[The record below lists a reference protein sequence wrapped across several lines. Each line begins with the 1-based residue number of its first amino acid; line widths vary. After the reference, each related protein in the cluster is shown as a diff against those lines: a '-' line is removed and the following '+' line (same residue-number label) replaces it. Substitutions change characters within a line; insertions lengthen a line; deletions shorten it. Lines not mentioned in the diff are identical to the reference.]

1 MVNEKMVG
9 LGVQSSIIRELFEY
23 GKMRKLQIGEDKVFD
38 FSIGNP
44 SVPCPEIISKKLVE
58 IINDN
63 DPISLHGYSSAIG
76 HLATRRAVADYLNK
90 TYNANA
96 LAENVIITAGAAP
109 GLAMTF
115 NGLLNENEEVIVI
128 APFWPEYKVF
138 IEKANGKM
146 VIAQSDENFLIDMN
160 ELASKITSKTKCVV
174 INNPNNPTGVVYE
187 ENIIKQLASLLN
199 EKQKEYGHDIYLISD
214 EPYRE
219 LVYKQ
224 VDYPFITRYY
234 DNSIVIYSFSKSI
247 SLPGE
252 RIGYVL
258 VGSKVNESKKV
269 YNAIKG
275 AARSLGYICA
285 STLFQKLLPY
295 CQGVTSDL
303 SVYEKNNKILSDNL
317 KRIGYEVTPSSGAFY
332 LFVKALEED
341 SNKFMEEAK
350 KFELLLV
357 PSKSFGTEGY
367 VRISYCVSTK
377 QIMDSIP
384 AFEKLYEYYKKC
396 R

>member
-1 MVNEKMVG
+1 M
-9 LGVQSSIIRELFEY
+9 L
-23 GKMRKLQIGEDKVFD
+23 
-38 FSIGNP
+38 
-44 SVPCPEIISKKLVE
+44 
-58 IINDN
+58 
-63 DPISLHGYSSAIG
+63 
-76 HLATRRAVADYLNK
+76 
-90 TYNANA
+90 
-96 LAENVIITAGAAP
+96 
-109 GLAMTF
+109 
-115 NGLLNENEEVIVI
+115 
-128 APFWPEYKVF
+128 
-138 IEKANGKM
+138 
-146 VIAQSDENFLIDMN
+146 
-160 ELASKITSKTKCVV
+160 
-174 INNPNNPTGVVYE
+174 
-187 ENIIKQLASLLN
+187 
-199 EKQKEYGHDIYLISD
+199 
-214 EPYRE
+214 
-219 LVYKQ
+219 
-224 VDYPFITRYY
+224 
-234 DNSIVIYSFSKSI
+234 YSFSKSI